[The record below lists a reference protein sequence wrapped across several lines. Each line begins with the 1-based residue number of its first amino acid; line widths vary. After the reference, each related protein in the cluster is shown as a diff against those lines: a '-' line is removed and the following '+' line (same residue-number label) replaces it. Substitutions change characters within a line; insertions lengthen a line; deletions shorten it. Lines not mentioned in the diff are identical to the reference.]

1 MLQAERRDRIVAELE
16 LRPAVS
22 VAELAQLLATSEM
35 TIRRDLT
42 ALSAEGRLRKVH
54 GGALPANEPD
64 RPAAIR
70 SVLNVAAKRAI
81 AATAAARVPDGATL
95 AMDGGTT
102 VGMLARALRGRR
114 LTVVT
119 TSLIVLRELGAEP
132 DVALHLVGGRYRPQ
146 TESVC
151 GPQVAEA
158 LADYSAD
165 LAFVAASAVGE
176 GAFFNYYP
184 EDAAIQR
191 RMVEIGRR
199 AWLLADASKLSAV
212 AVGRVGTLADLAGV
226 ITDAGVTPA
235 QMAELRSYEIEVVVA
250 GQTGD

>member
-1 MLQAERRDRIVAELE
+1 MLQAERRRRIVAELE

-22 VAELAQLLATSEM
+22 VAELAELLSTSEM

-42 ALSAEGRLRKVH
+42 ALSAEGRLHKVH
-54 GGALPANEPD
+54 GGALPATGHD
-64 RPAAIR
+64 RPAAVR
-70 SVLNVAAKRAI
+70 SVLNVVAKRAI
-81 AATAAARVPDGATL
+81 ATAAAARVPDGATL
-95 AMDGGTT
+95 ALDSGTT

-119 TSLIVLRELGAEP
+119 TSLIVLRELGEQP
-132 DVALHLVGGRYRPQ
+132 EVALHLVGGRYRPD

-151 GPQVAEA
+151 GPQAAAA
-158 LADYSAD
+158 LGDYSAD
-165 LAFVAASAVGE
+165 VAFVAASAVGD

-191 RMVEIGRR
+191 RMIEIGRR

-212 AVGRVGTLADLAGV
+212 AVGRVGSLADLAGV
-226 ITDAGVTPA
+226 ITDASASEA
-235 QMAELRSYEIEVVVA
+235 QVEELRGHKVDVVVA
-250 GQTGD
+250 GD